1 MPPKQK
7 IRCKTRDRGETKA
20 MEREKQPY
28 EETVKKLFGFLLD
41 AGFVYEYTYD
51 KGSDSSCVY
60 ILRFRK
66 GRDFIDLRTVS
77 GGAERNLV
85 VFSGGQYLFPSL
97 RLRHKKEFRAFR
109 LRHLFSRPDETE
121 RLAFEAAL
129 LRSEISGGSLF
140 GIPLG

>member
-1 MPPKQK
+1 MP
-7 IRCKTRDRGETKA
+7 DR
-20 MEREKQPY
+20 QPY
-28 EETVKKLFGFLLD
+28 EDIARTYFSFLFD
-41 AGFVYEYTYD
+41 AGFSYRYTYD

-85 VFSGGQYLFPSL
+85 VFSGGQYLFPTL

-129 LRSEISGGSLF
+129 LRSEISGGSLL

>member
-1 MPPKQK
+1 
-7 IRCKTRDRGETKA
+7 
-20 MEREKQPY
+20 MERGKQPY

-66 GRDFIDLRTVS
+66 GRDFLDLRTVS
-77 GGAERNLV
+77 GGSERNLV

-109 LRHLFSRPDETE
+109 FRHLFSRPDETE